1 MSTSQTRIKPKSFI
15 LFELLNRLG
24 NNEALI
30 GYLFILPSLIGFA
43 IFFAYPAVRAV
54 YISFLDWNL
63 LTDAKYVGLENYR
76 TLFDD
81 KRFWDSLRVTVLY
94 VLWNI
99 PLQTVLAIF
108 MAVMLE
114 RFSTI
119 TSSIMRGIMVL
130 PWLMPNVVVAL
141 LWLWILDPSIGLMN
155 EFLKAVGMDRQP
167 FMGSPDQAIQSM
179 AGINIWRHVGYT
191 SILVFAGLKTI
202 PRSLYEA
209 AAIDGAGELM
219 QFHKITLPLLRPVLV
234 FVLVT
239 SVIGSFQVFDTIAVT
254 TGGGPAGS
262 TRVIIYYIYQQ
273 VFERRIKMGMA
284 TAASVVLFSILITVT
299 IIQMRLLRSGES
311 DVADYQ

>member
-1 MSTSQTRIKPKSFI
+1 MSASQVSSKPKSFF
-15 LFELLNRLG
+15 LFEWLNQLS
-24 NNEALI
+24 NKEALI

-63 LTDAKYVGLENYR
+63 LTDAKYVGLENYK

-81 KRFWDSLRVTVLY
+81 KRFLDSLQVTVLY

-99 PLQTVLAIF
+99 PFQTLLAIF

-114 RFSTI
+114 RFST
-119 TSSIMRGIMVL
+119 TMSSIMRGIMIL

-141 LWLWILDPSIGLMN
+141 LWLWMLDPSIGLIN
-155 EFLKAVGMDRQP
+155 EFLKAVGFSRQP
-167 FMGSPDQAIQSM
+167 FMGSPDQAIQSI

-191 SILVFAGLKTI
+191 SILIFAGLKTI
-202 PRSLYEA
+202 PNSLYEA
-209 AAIDGAGELM
+209 AAIDGAGDLT
-219 QFHKITLPLLRPVLV
+219 QFRKITLPLLRPVLV

-239 SVIGSFQVFDTIAVT
+239 SVVGSFQVFDTVAVT
-254 TGGGPAGS
+254 TEGGPAGS
-262 TRVIIYYIYQQ
+262 TRVIIYYIYQL

-299 IIQMRLLRSGES
+299 IIQMRLLRAGES
-311 DVADYQ
+311 DLADYQ

>member
-1 MSTSQTRIKPKSFI
+1 MSANHMHIKSSFMLSKGLNQ
-15 LFELLNRLG
+15 LFNK
-24 NNEALI
+24 EALI

-63 LTDAKYVGLENYR
+63 LTDAKYVGLENYQ
-76 TLFDD
+76 TLIDD
-81 KRFWDSLRVTVLY
+81 KRFWDSLRVTALY

-99 PLQTVLAIF
+99 PLQTVLAVF

-114 RFSTI
+114 RFSTMI
-119 TSSIMRGIMVL
+119 SSIMRGIMIL

-155 EFLKAVGMDRQP
+155 EFLKAVGISRQP
-167 FMGSPDQAIQSM
+167 FMGSPDQAIQSI

-202 PRSLYEA
+202 PKSLYEA
-209 AAIDGAGELM
+209 AA
-219 QFHKITLPLLRPVLV
+219 
-234 FVLVT
+234 
-239 SVIGSFQVFDTIAVT
+239 S
-254 TGGGPAGS
+254 S

-273 VFERRIKMGMA
+273 VFERRINMGMA

-299 IIQMRLLRSGES
+299 IVQMRLLRSGES
-311 DVADYQ
+311 DLADYQ

>member
-1 MSTSQTRIKPKSFI
+1 MSASQTRSKPKNFI

-30 GYLFILPSLIGFA
+30 GYLFILPSLIGFI

-63 LTDAKYVGLENYR
+63 LTEAKYVGLDNYR
-76 TLFDD
+76 TLFHD
-81 KRFWDSLRVTVLY
+81 KRFADSLHVTVLY

-114 RFSTI
+114 RFST
-119 TSSIMRGIMVL
+119 TVSSLMRGIMIL
-130 PWLMPNVVVAL
+130 PWLLPNVIVAL
-141 LWLWILDPSIGLMN
+141 LWLWILDSSIGLMN
-155 EFLKAVGMDRQP
+155 EFLKVVGIGKQP
-167 FMGSPDQAIQSM
+167 FMGSPDQAIQSI
-179 AGINIWRHVGYT
+179 AAINIWRHVGYT
-191 SILVFAGLKTI
+191 SILIFAGLKTI
-202 PRSLYEA
+202 PKSLYEA
-209 AAIDGAGELM
+209 AAIDGAGDLM
-219 QFHKITLPLLRPVLV
+219 QFRKITLPLLRPVLV

-239 SVIGSFQVFDTIAVT
+239 SIIGSFQVFDTVAVT
-254 TGGGPAGS
+254 TRGGPAGS

-284 TAASVVLFSILITVT
+284 TAASVVLFAILITVT
-299 IIQMRLLRSGES
+299 IVQMRLLRSGES
-311 DVADYQ
+311 DLADYQ

>member
-1 MSTSQTRIKPKSFI
+1 VAAGQIHSKPKNFI
-15 LFELLNRLG
+15 LFELLNRLS

-43 IFFAYPAVRAV
+43 IFFAYPAARAV

-76 TLFDD
+76 TLYND
-81 KRFWDSLRVTVLY
+81 KRFWDSLSVTVRY

-114 RFSTI
+114 RFST
-119 TSSIMRGIMVL
+119 TVSSIMRGIMIL
-130 PWLMPNVVVAL
+130 PWLVPNVVVAL

-155 EFLKAVGMDRQP
+155 EFLKAVGISRQP
-167 FMGSPDQAIQSM
+167 FLGSPGQAI
-179 AGINIWRHVGYT
+179 ACIAWINTWRHVGYT
-191 SILVFAGLKTI
+191 SIIVFAGLKTI
-202 PRSLYEA
+202 PKSLYEA
-209 AAIDGAGELM
+209 AAIDGASDLA
-219 QFHKITLPLLRPVLV
+219 QFRKITLPLLRPVLV

-239 SVIGSFQVFDTIAVT
+239 SIVGSFQIFDTVAVT
-254 TGGGPAGS
+254 TKGGPAGS

-273 VFERRIKMGMA
+273 VFERRIRMGIA

-299 IIQMRLLRSGES
+299 MIQMRLLRSSES
-311 DVADYQ
+311 DLAEYQ

>member
-1 MSTSQTRIKPKSFI
+1 MAAGQIHSKPKNFI
-15 LFELLNRLG
+15 LFELLTRLG

-30 GYLFILPSLIGFA
+30 GYLFILPSLIGFS
-43 IFFAYPAVRAV
+43 IFFAYPAGRAV
-54 YISFLDWNL
+54 YISFLKWNL

-108 MAVMLE
+108 MAVILE
-114 RFSTI
+114 RFSAI
-119 TSSIMRGIMVL
+119 TSSIMRGIMIL

-155 EFLKAVGMDRQP
+155 EFLKAVGIGRQP
-167 FMGSPDQAIQSM
+167 FMGSPGQAIQSI

-202 PRSLYEA
+202 PKSLYEA
-209 AAIDGAGELM
+209 AAIDGASELA
-219 QFHKITLPLLRPVLV
+219 QFRKITLPLLRPVLA

-239 SVIGSFQVFDTIAVT
+239 SIVGSFQVFDTVAVT
-254 TGGGPAGS
+254 TKGGPAGS

-273 VFERRIKMGMA
+273 VFERRINMGMA

-299 IIQMRLLRSGES
+299 IVQMHLLRSGES
-311 DVADYQ
+311 DLADYQ